1 MADFFTGSICLDDI
15 PEAQKRKGKNGKQ
28 YINIVIAKR
37 QKVSQY
43 GETHT
48 IYMSQSEEERNAKL
62 PKHFIGGCKERN
74 TQFSQQTAPVEAQ
87 VAEPNVIQQT
97 APEMPTATAATT
109 ADVDID
115 DLPF

>member
-15 PEAQKRKGKNGKQ
+15 PEAQKRKGKDGKQ

-43 GETHT
+43 GDTHT

-97 APEMPTATAATT
+97 APEMPTAMAT
-109 ADVDID
+109 DVNVD